1 MKICTKRFAAGG
13 AFCEAGFLV
22 KKETVGSR
30 LGARTDGRAESLK
43 KLMPRENTGRA
54 EKEKQENEETKKGK
68 G

>member
-1 MKICTKRFAAGG
+1 M
-13 AFCEAGFLV
+13 

-54 EKEKQENEETKKGK
+54 EKEKQKNEETKREKDRGGK
-68 G
+68 TWVFMKNYRNED